1 MSWWS
6 RENSSIRPT
15 MSVVETPSVR
25 GIVRYLPRSI
35 AFWYTFCG
43 QRHQLR
49 GRAAE
54 RRCVAAAPCHRRCTG
69 RRRAQ
74 RSRSCTC
81 RRSWSGTRRSSRTG
95 TRAPPA
101 RATRASATQIDR
113 RGGHNGGGPHRRI
126 CSLARSRAARRRSSA
141 STASLVRLNAAH
153 GRGGHAGAHHWG
165 GALALL
171 DRRWQQQRHRG
182 VSEPGARE
190 PHERCAPSLLTPTT
204 RYVPSARPC
213 RNAFM

>member
-35 AFWYTFCG
+35 AFWYTFCAAHG
-43 QRHQLR
+43 AGYGTERR
-49 GRAAE
+49 GRG
-54 RRCVAAAPCHRRCTG
+54 CVAAAPCHRRCTG

-81 RRSWSGTRRSSRTG
+81 RRSWTGTRRSSRTG

-101 RATRASATQIDR
+101 HAARASATQIER

-126 CSLARSRAARRRSSA
+126 CSLAQSRAAPRRSSA
-141 STASLVRLNAAH
+141 STASLVRRNAP
-153 GRGGHAGAHHWG
+153 RGCGENAGAHHWG

-171 DRRWQQQRHRG
+171 DRRWQQQEAQR
-182 VSEPGARE
+182 RE
-190 PHERCAPSLLTPTT
+190 W
-204 RYVPSARPC
+204 
-213 RNAFM
+213 